1 MAKKFFYRGKE
12 IDELKRMPLDQFVIL
27 MNSHAR
33 RSFKRMGIQFRTFL
47 EKMRKAKAKGKTM
60 KTHFRQMMILPE
72 MVGMHFKV
80 YNGKEWADLVPTPE
94 MLGRRLGEFSHTCK
108 LVKHSGPG
116 IGATR
121 GSKSVELK

>member
-12 IDELKRMPLDQFVIL
+12 IDELRRMPTDQFMLLV
-27 MNSHAR
+27 NSHAR
-33 RSFKRMGIQFRTFL
+33 RSFQRMGIQFKKFM
-47 EKMRKAKAKGKTM
+47 EKMRKAKAKNKVM
-60 KTHFRQMMILPE
+60 RTHFRQMVVLPE
-72 MVGMHFKV
+72 MVGMHFKI
-80 YNGKEWADLVPTPE
+80 YNGKDWADCVPTVD